1 MKSHPQTCV
10 TPLSVLIKC
19 FRKVVYA
26 EMNSCVSGAILCLG
40 SAGCVGMYLVQHF
53 KGEGEEEEEEEEEE
67 EKKEVKRPA
76 SENMDSS
83 VTGQTDGSD
92 RSEAAENEETDAG
105 ADVDAQTRGTSS
117 SNAMEQ
123 TEV

>member
-1 MKSHPQTCV
+1 MKLHPQTCV

-53 KGEGEEEEEEEEEE
+53 KGEGEEEEEEE

>member
-53 KGEGEEEEEEEEEE
+53 KGEGEEEEEEE